1 MIRSM
6 TAFARR
12 ELRADWGTA
21 RWELRTVN
29 NRFLDVAP
37 RLPEDLRAIEAA
49 VRERIGARLNR
60 GKADCTLRLERARG
74 GEQSL
79 ALDLDVAHQV
89 AAAAAEIAD
98 RITSPGPVD
107 PLDVLRW
114 PGVLR
119 TELADPDAVASASLA
134 LLDEALTDLVDAR
147 EREGAKIAGM
157 LEQRLAEVS
166 RITAE
171 IRAVLPEIVAGA
183 RARMVA
189 RVAEMQATLDA
200 DRLEQEIV
208 LLAQKTDVAE
218 ELDRI
223 DAHVAEIRHV
233 MQAAQP
239 VGRRLDFLIQ
249 EHHREVNTLGSK
261 SMDTRT
267 TRASVDLKV
276 LIEQLREQVQNV
288 E

>member
-21 RWELRTVN
+21 RWELRSVN
-29 NRFLDVAP
+29 NRFLDVSP
-37 RLPEDLRAIEAA
+37 RLPEDLRAMEAA
-49 VRERIGARLNR
+49 VRERVAARLKR
-60 GKADCTLRLERARG
+60 GKADCTLRLERVPG
-74 GEQSL
+74 GEQGLSL
-79 ALDLDVAHQV
+79 NLDVARQI
-89 AAAAAEIAD
+89 AAAASEIATC
-98 RITSPGPVD
+98 IESPAPVN

-119 TELADPDAVASASLA
+119 TELADPDAVANAALA
-134 LLDEALTDLVDAR
+134 LLDEALAELVEAR
-147 EREGAKIAGM
+147 EREGAKITAM
-157 LEQRLAEVS
+157 LEQRLTEVT

-171 IRAVLPEIVAGA
+171 VRAALPEILAGV
-183 RARMVA
+183 RERINERLV
-189 RVAEMQATLDA
+189 EMQATLDP
-200 DRLEQEIV
+200 DRLEQEMV
-208 LLAQKTDVAE
+208 LLAQKTDIAE
-218 ELDRI
+218 EIDRI

-233 MQAAQP
+233 MQAMQP

-249 EHHREVNTLGSK
+249 ELHREANTLGSK
-261 SMDTRT
+261 SIDTRT